1 MQILCL
7 FINCLNV
14 YEPWDFYG
22 VLTRFLVFNV
32 RYPNDSFDRYWQ
44 PFPDDKH
51 AVSSTQN
58 VTSADFWNLPPP
70 DVFNTAFIAEQDAPL
85 VLQWPPVPLQNDSYY
100 VALYFADTLPDNSR
114 TFDVYINDYL
124 FFKDL
129 NVTSAG
135 LSVFATQWI
144 LSGLTTIILKSAS
157 PSALPPLINAGEVF
171 GLFPVGRLTYARDG
185 IAVATLIASY
195 HFFLL

>member
-1 MQILCL
+1 
-7 FINCLNV
+7 
-14 YEPWDFYG
+14 
-22 VLTRFLVFNV
+22 VFNV

-44 PFPDDKH
+44 PFPDNKH

-70 DVFNTAFIAEQDAPL
+70 DVFNTAFVAEKDAPL
-85 VLQWPPVPLQNDSYY
+85 VLQWPPVALQNDSYY
-100 VALYFADTLPDNSR
+100 VSLYFADTLPDNSR

-144 LSGLTTIILKSAS
+144 LSGLTTIILKPTS

-171 GLFPVGRLTYARDG
+171 GLFPVGRLTHARDG

-195 HFFLL
+195 HFFSFCRNFMANVI